1 MFDGGRRLWYVLAE
15 HTFATKKG
23 RAMRIDCDDCAM
35 QHTAACDDCIVTA
48 LLDRR
53 PDHAVVFSLEEERA
67 IRALQRGGL
76 APQNRFLPI
85 DRAVPS

>member
-1 MFDGGRRLWYVLAE
+1 
-15 HTFATKKG
+15 
-23 RAMRIDCDDCAM
+23 MRIDCDDCAM

-53 PDHAVVFSLEEERA
+53 PDGAVVLSLDEARA

-76 APQNRFLPI
+76 APQNRFLPV